1 MSDFSLE
8 QKALR
13 VIELI
18 ASDDV
23 VENCEMNLATD
34 REISQE
40 DARELTKKLC
50 HIYMAAHS
58 AIPEHICY
66 EVHDCWRKDTE
77 IAYQANSEGGR

>member
-1 MSDFSLE
+1 MSEFTLE

-23 VENCEMNLATD
+23 LESCEMDLALD
-34 REISQE
+34 REIPQE

-50 HIYMAAHS
+50 QIYETAHS
-58 AIPEHICY
+58 AIPEHSCY
-66 EVHDCWRKDTE
+66 EVHDNWRKDTE
-77 IAYQANSEGGR
+77 ESFIANTGGR